1 MDAPAIR
8 PAPPRWASGHEALNL
23 SAGERVRG
31 ELHIQTVN
39 SLHERIKTFLRR
51 RRGIATKYLDN
62 YLRWFHLT
70 GIGRSPT
77 PSACLNAAIGPQ
89 TRAAMPS

>member
-1 MDAPAIR
+1 MEKSIDFA
-8 PAPPRWASGHEALNL
+8 HL
-23 SAGERVRG
+23 
-31 ELHIQTVN
+31 
-39 SLHERIKTFLRR
+39 ERIKTFLRR

-77 PSACLNAAIGPQ
+77 PSACLNAAIGP
-89 TRAAMPS
+89 RSERPCLLNAN